1 MTAIVHCII
10 SMALASVIGPPA
22 MNTPDS
28 RTVSEVFF
36 RRIVHRTPEVRYFD
50 STAHE
55 IFADFYHLWD
65 YCSDGANDMCPY

>member
-10 SMALASVIGPPA
+10 SVALASVIGPA
-22 MNTPDS
+22 GYKYTWQQNS
-28 RTVSEVFF
+28 FRSVV